1 MVKQFPRIAVYLYIT
16 SIHQLNQ
23 FIMRKTILTAAALC
37 LMAVTG
43 IYAIYNS
50 TVTEPVAELTATA
63 SYDVNP
69 FCKAIMKGDVET
81 VKKLIELGADV
92 NEKSVGLTPAMF
104 AARYNKAEILQLLIE
119 DGANLKVKS
128 DRGLTAEKYAE
139 MSNAL
144 EALAVLKSARKS

>member
-1 MVKQFPRIAVYLYIT
+1 
-16 SIHQLNQ
+16 
-23 FIMRKTILTAAALC
+23 MRKTILTAAALC